1 MKLSKKDSVSINQ
14 KQKDKRKNDKHL
26 IQYDK
31 LESETKQNVRKSS
44 TLSQSNTEYDYPVN
58 IFKKIFFSWTRKV
71 LKAANTNPQLELSD
85 LGKFHPSL
93 YPDNFLDEIKTQ
105 WEEMTRKTKS
115 SPLIKVLIKGN
126 IKRLFLVFLGSLA
139 VAIFDSFN
147 VILYSQ
153 VVNNLDKSQKEVPMF
168 PLLTS
173 MILLLTNYFIYTL
186 IFRCNETYT
195 AIFSYKLIS
204 QLDVFI
210 FDKLLRISPFSNVSE
225 GSLVNFI
232 QSDAESFGEFFTY
245 TPATLVL
252 PFQILF
258 FIYVLFTYFG
268 FSFIFGII
276 TLILIFI
283 IFASLQKIR
292 AKYQKEIL
300 AKKDRRMRTTTQAFE
315 MIKIIK
321 LYSWEDYFLNK
332 IRKEREEEL
341 IYFKKAQIVSL
352 FIDSI
357 TWSIG
362 PILSFVSVFSY
373 NIFNEPMEM
382 SKLLTSLYIFHNL
395 TDPLFLIPEYING
408 LMDSLLSLK
417 RLETFLFSKEY
428 QPSQMI
434 NKKYINIDNDIKY
447 SNNNI
452 NKNNNIN
459 EKDQDENTIL
469 EVKEENDINNSIDMD
484 INEKEINNKENNDIV
499 IDIDDIEFGI
509 IKREEEFRIVEDD
522 DEESEDEKDSSD
534 SEVELEDI
542 DEGKVN
548 IKSKK
553 EKLIPHESKKNK
565 KPKKDK
571 NNQIEKIEGTVVI
584 SLLKNINLKIKKGD
598 LIGIIGEFGS
608 GKTCLFNAILNN
620 LDILNGQNKK
630 IILNGSIA
638 YIPQKAWVL
647 NDTMRNNII
656 FNSPYDEQKY
666 NKIVKICQLEPDFE
680 LLKLGDLTPLSDK
693 GDNLSGGQ
701 KARLTIARAVYS
713 DADIYLFDDPFS
725 ALDAYVGKN
734 IFDNV
739 IKKYLKGKTILVITH
754 AL

>member
-1 MKLSKKDSVSINQ
+1 MKFSKKDSININQ
-14 KQKDKRKNDKHL
+14 KQKEKRRNDKHL
-26 IQYDK
+26 IQYGK
-31 LESETKQNVRKSS
+31 IEPETKQNVRKSS

-93 YPDNFLDEIKTQ
+93 YPDNFLDEIKAQ

-126 IKRLFLVFLGSLA
+126 VKRLFLVFLGSLA

-258 FIYVLFTYFG
+258 FIYMLFTYFG

-553 EKLIPHESKKNK
+553 EKLIPHESKKK
-565 KPKKDK
+565 
-571 NNQIEKIEGTVVI
+571 
-584 SLLKNINLKIKKGD
+584 
-598 LIGIIGEFGS
+598 
-608 GKTCLFNAILNN
+608 
-620 LDILNGQNKK
+620 
-630 IILNGSIA
+630 
-638 YIPQKAWVL
+638 
-647 NDTMRNNII
+647 
-656 FNSPYDEQKY
+656 
-666 NKIVKICQLEPDFE
+666 
-680 LLKLGDLTPLSDK
+680 
-693 GDNLSGGQ
+693 
-701 KARLTIARAVYS
+701 
-713 DADIYLFDDPFS
+713 
-725 ALDAYVGKN
+725 
-734 IFDNV
+734 
-739 IKKYLKGKTILVITH
+739 
-754 AL
+754 

>member
-1 MKLSKKDSVSINQ
+1 MKLSKKDSVSITQ

-31 LESETKQNVRKSS
+31 IEPETKQNARKSS

-58 IFKKIFFSWTRKV
+58 IFKKIFFSWTIKV

-126 IKRLFLVFLGSLA
+126 IKRLLLVFLGSLA

-204 QLDVFI
+204 QLGVFI
-210 FDKLLRISPFSNVSE
+210 YDKLLRISPFSNVSE

-447 SNNNI
+447 SNK
-452 NKNNNIN
+452 NKNHNIN
-459 EKDQDENTIL
+459 EKDIDENTIL
-469 EVKEENDINNSIDMD
+469 EIKEEHDLNNSIDMD
-484 INEKEINNKENNDIV
+484 LNEKEINQKENNDIV

-584 SLLKNINLKIKKGD
+584 SLLKNINLKVKKGD
-598 LIGIIGEFGS
+598 LIGIIGE
-608 GKTCLFNAILNN
+608 LV
-620 LDILNGQNKK
+620 Q
-630 IILNGSIA
+630 
-638 YIPQKAWVL
+638 
-647 NDTMRNNII
+647 
-656 FNSPYDEQKY
+656 E
-666 NKIVKICQLEPDFE
+666 
-680 LLKLGDLTPLSDK
+680 KL
-693 GDNLSGGQ
+693 
-701 KARLTIARAVYS
+701 VYLMQ
-713 DADIYLFDDPFS
+713 Y
-725 ALDAYVGKN
+725 
-734 IFDNV
+734 
-739 IKKYLKGKTILVITH
+739 
-754 AL
+754 